1 MDMSLNKEARGQN
14 RGFEESVE
22 IVKAELSKDGKTLDI
37 TAVYLKEFGA
47 KDLANMDFLEELT
60 TLEMGTNLI
69 GSRGMKHI
77 ARSPYLKNLTSLNL
91 FYNKIGDDGVKFLA
105 TSDNLTSLKNLT
117 LSDNDI
123 TDEGATYLAKFLPLF
138 TNLVRLDI
146 RLNKIKEEGKNALR
160 EAQKL
165 TGIKQLLLDK
175 DEGFQVKTS
184 GHL

>member
-14 RGFEESVE
+14 RGFQESVE
-22 IVKAELSKDGKTLDI
+22 IVKAELSKDGKTLDL
-37 TAVYLKEFGA
+37 TAAYLKEFGA
-47 KDLANMDFLEELT
+47 KDLANMDFLEGLT

-69 GSRGMKHI
+69 GPRGMKYI

-91 FYNKIGDDGVKFLA
+91 FYNKIGDDGIKYLA

-117 LSDNDI
+117 VSDNDI
-123 TDEGATYLAKFLPLF
+123 TDEGATYLARFLPLF
-138 TNLVRLDI
+138 TNLIRLDI

-165 TGIKQLLLDK
+165 TNIKQLLLDK
-175 DEGFQVKTS
+175 EEGFNVKTS